1 MNEYILFI
9 CCLYYLSV
17 HFHSYSFYIQ
27 YRGGIREITSLPPC
41 QYKYCAL
48 CSILL
53 TRWRSIRFFYHV
65 RAYETKKDPIW
76 ACPPPLPLP
85 VSPLFVAT
93 TLNGDVEGNVTPTLF
108 NFTMS
113 TGGYR
118 YTWRCIQQQ
127 NYQLVVVKS
136 SIKDSYKMLFCVNP
150 CDMVTYIELVYFY
163 SRF

>member
-1 MNEYILFI
+1 MILLNEHILLM

-27 YRGGIREITSLPPC
+27 YRGGIREITSLHPC

-65 RAYETKKDPIW
+65 RAYETKKVPIW
-76 ACPPPLPLP
+76 ACPTPLP

-93 TLNGDVEGNVTPTLF
+93 PLNGDVEGNVTPTSF

-113 TGGYR
+113 TRGYR

-127 NYQLVVVKS
+127 NYQLVIVKA
-136 SIKDSYKMLFCVNP
+136 SIKWFIARCFPAPIHVIWLLILN
-150 CDMVTYIELVYFY
+150 
-163 SRF
+163 